1 MSKKGGNRS
10 SPGEDA
16 ALVPGNTEHVN
27 TMTKLKTSKSWAKAF
42 ALAATLPLGLASSSL
57 SAADLGGDCCA
68 DLEERVAELEATTA
82 RKGNRKV
89 SLQISGQVTQTLM
102 YWDDGVA
109 SDLYVTD
116 SGNVS
121 SRWRMRGSAKISPD
135 ITAGFLYEFGAVSS
149 STLAVN
155 QTNGGDD
162 LGGGISLRD
171 ATAWLRH
178 TRLGRVQIGHGSTAT
193 DNLILLDL
201 SGSGAA
207 RTPDT
212 SLYGGAMINR
222 LGTGGAGQIS
232 FGGAPTNLT
241 WRRLM
246 IGDESW
252 DTSRRDHILYETP
265 AIAGFFVQAAWGEDD
280 FWDVALKYAGEF
292 NGVRLT
298 FGIGYRE
305 NKEFDGLAGQLVC
318 TANCRKE
325 DSNILGSLSIRH
337 MPTGLFFTGA
347 GGSREV
353 RHDDQIAAT
362 LGQNKTEPYF
372 YYLSG
377 GIARNLFGIGDTVV
391 YGEYSEHRDFVEG
404 NLVNVGGGLVA
415 ATGSDVQHWGIGI
428 HQHVDAAAM
437 EFFLTYKN
445 YSVDID
451 LLAGPRANLRDLH
464 LVIAGTR
471 IQF

>member
-1 MSKKGGNRS
+1 
-10 SPGEDA
+10 
-16 ALVPGNTEHVN
+16 
-27 TMTKLKTSKSWAKAF
+27 
-42 ALAATLPLGLASSSL
+42 
-57 SAADLGGDCCA
+57 
-68 DLEERVAELEATTA
+68 
-82 RKGNRKV
+82 
-89 SLQISGQVTQTLM
+89 
-102 YWDDGVA
+102 
-109 SDLYVTD
+109 
-116 SGNVS
+116 
-121 SRWRMRGSAKISPD
+121 
-135 ITAGFLYEFGAVSS
+135 
-149 STLAVN
+149 
-155 QTNGGDD
+155 
-162 LGGGISLRD
+162 
-171 ATAWLRH
+171 
-178 TRLGRVQIGHGSTAT
+178 
-193 DNLILLDL
+193 
-201 SGSGAA
+201 
-207 RTPDT
+207 
-212 SLYGGAMINR
+212 
-222 LGTGGAGQIS
+222 
-232 FGGAPTNLT
+232 
-241 WRRLM
+241 M

-292 NGVRLT
+292 NGMRLT

-305 NKEFDGLAGQLVC
+305 NKEFDGPSGQLFC
-318 TANCRKE
+318 TTNCRKE
-325 DSNILGSLSIRH
+325 DSNILGSVSIRH

-362 LGQNKTEPYF
+362 LGQSKTEPYF

-377 GIARNLFGIGDTVV
+377 GIARNLFGIGDTVL

-451 LLAGPRANLRDLH
+451 VLAGPRANLRDLH